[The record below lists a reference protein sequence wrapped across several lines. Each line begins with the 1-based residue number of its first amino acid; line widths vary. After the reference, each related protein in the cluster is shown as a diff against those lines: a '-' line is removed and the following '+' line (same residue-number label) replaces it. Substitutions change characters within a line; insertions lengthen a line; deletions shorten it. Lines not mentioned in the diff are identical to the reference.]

1 MAHPELELLS
11 NVVENGDFVGL
22 KKLGVTRSMFQL
34 PETGEIFQWLWDEF
48 HDPQQRGE
56 VPTETRLRRKFP
68 DFDYSPSRNGIKA
81 LVSDIKKM
89 NAQVKLTSLV
99 EEMNDELMEDMDPSL
114 ILDSFLPRF
123 RDLNVEASSQDGL
136 QMADAAELL
145 RQEYMTKKK
154 AGGVTGIPFPWTLM
168 NSKTGGMQDE
178 DFIII
183 YGRPGNMKT
192 WMACVMAAHAWQAN
206 RRVMFF
212 TKEVKQTTIIKRICS
227 ILAAI
232 NYEKLTQSNLSVEDE
247 EVFFDLVDSI
257 GDIEA
262 NAEAS
267 GHRRSLYVVSDK
279 GKRTSTSVQDLQSQ
293 AEIFGPDI
301 VFVDGLYLMRD
312 SRSKSRTA
320 DWKNIA
326 HISQDLKG
334 MAQYLEVPVVG
345 TTQANRSGAG
355 KPSTNVD
362 DLSFADSLG
371 MDADMILRVFRGP
384 NPSGRGAAL
393 LVYPTKVRE
402 AQIAPFVI
410 NAFPGIDFS
419 VLQKTVNV
427 KAFLEAKTKMEEEEQ
442 AQLSG
447 DSPAEPAKREKPKAE
462 RRRRNNAFRD

>member
-1 MAHPELELLS
+1 
-11 NVVENGDFVGL
+11 
-22 KKLGVTRSMFQL
+22 
-34 PETGEIFQWLWDEF
+34 
-48 HDPQQRGE
+48 
-56 VPTETRLRRKFP
+56 
-68 DFDYSPSRNGIKA
+68 
-81 LVSDIKKM
+81 
-89 NAQVKLTSLV
+89 
-99 EEMNDELMEDMDPSL
+99 
-114 ILDSFLPRF
+114 
-123 RDLNVEASSQDGL
+123 
-136 QMADAAELL
+136 MADAAEIL
-145 RQEYMTKKK
+145 RQEYLTKKK

-168 NSKTGGMQDE
+168 NTKTGGMQDE

-192 WMACVMAAHAWQAN
+192 WMACVMAAYAWQAN

-257 GDIEA
+257 ADIEA
-262 NAEAS
+262 NAEAG

-279 GKRTSTSVQDLQSQ
+279 GKRTSTSVQDLQ
-293 AEIFGPDI
+293 AEAELFGPDI
-301 VFVDGLYLMRD
+301 IFVDGLYLMRD

-384 NPSGRGAAL
+384 NPAGRGAAL

-447 DSPAEPAKREKPKAE
+447 SAPEPAKREKPKAE